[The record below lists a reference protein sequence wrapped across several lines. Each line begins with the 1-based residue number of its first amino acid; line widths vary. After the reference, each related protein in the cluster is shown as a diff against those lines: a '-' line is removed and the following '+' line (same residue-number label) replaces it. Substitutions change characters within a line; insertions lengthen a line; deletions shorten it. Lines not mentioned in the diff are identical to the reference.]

1 MSSHDFG
8 HYKNLWV
15 WSYDLMALYKSV
27 YYYYYYYLEAKISAS
42 LEARILVSVSVSKF
56 WSHITSLVSCL
67 PSGAVRY
74 FLLTICCTWSAAHAN
89 SHAETADDS
98 HGDMCVVAL
107 SLSSSSLSLLSTSP
121 SLQTFT
127 TIHFIHVLPLRS
139 FYYWTADLQACKLQQ
154 YTISPY
160 WVPKSLSALTPLVGR
175 QEGHP
180 ACKKTEW

>member
-1 MSSHDFG
+1 MKLRPYGTIYICLLLLLSGSQNFG
-8 HYKNLWV
+8 QSRGQNTGLGLRNL
-15 WSYDLMALYKSV
+15 
-27 YYYYYYYLEAKISAS
+27 
-42 LEARILVSVSVSKF
+42 VSVSKF

-89 SHAETADDS
+89 SRAETADDS

-121 SLQTFT
+121 SLQTFN
-127 TIHFIHVLPLRS
+127 TIHFINVLPLRS

-160 WVPKSLSALTPLVGR
+160 WVPEEVPQCFDAVRWATGRASSL
-175 QEGHP
+175 
-180 ACKKTEW
+180 